1 MDDLY
6 FTPMKITIQA
16 TKMTEAV
23 SIASNAVLAKLH
35 EPNRQMKLE
44 VQRILS
50 YRVSGCEHNDAFK
63 RGAWDGRSSFF
74 DFKGGTFP
82 AGFLHL
88 VTAHLKRKGYEV
100 RHVTK
105 PAPLPL
111 GPENPVVDSFGDDPR
126 YDYQPEIVR
135 RLRKH
140 KQIIAQVATG
150 GGKSRIARMAFASI
164 NRPTLFLTTRGI
176 LMYQMKEAFERDL
189 GVPCSVLGDGQFG
202 HVDADGRQCVK
213 KMSVGMVQTLVSRLE
228 ETTVEREFERLYN
241 SVCKKNDAEIADL
254 RESMK
259 GAGTPPKMIDKEV
272 AKVALRQQKALKAG
286 AEAMKRKAEKKA
298 ADQARTRLQ
307 TINLLAKFEFVILEE
322 AHEASGNS
330 YYEILRHCK
339 NAHYRLALT
348 ATPFM
353 KDDEEANMRLMA
365 CSGPVGIKV
374 TEKMLIDRGILAKPY
389 FKIVGLKERP
399 RTLLRGTA
407 WQAAYRIGIVENQ
420 ERNAAIVNE
429 AVRATGYGMSTM
441 ILIQQKKHGQKIQE
455 MLEAK
460 GIACEFIMGE
470 DDQEERKSALQK
482 LATGKISVLIGST
495 ILDVGVD
502 VPAVGMVILAGG
514 GKAEVALRQ
523 RIGRGLRAKK
533 SGPNV
538 ALIVDF
544 DDPFNSYIKA
554 HAAQRL
560 SIIRDTEGFGE
571 NILSGDFDFKGLGLA

>member
-1 MDDLY
+1 
-6 FTPMKITIQA
+6 
-16 TKMTEAV
+16 
-23 SIASNAVLAKLH
+23 
-35 EPNRQMKLE
+35 
-44 VQRILS
+44 
-50 YRVSGCEHNDAFK
+50 
-63 RGAWDGRSSFF
+63 
-74 DFKGGTFP
+74 
-82 AGFLHL
+82 
-88 VTAHLKRKGYEV
+88 
-100 RHVTK
+100 
-105 PAPLPL
+105 
-111 GPENPVVDSFGDDPR
+111 
-126 YDYQPEIVR
+126 
-135 RLRKH
+135 
-140 KQIIAQVATG
+140 
-150 GGKSRIARMAFASI
+150 
-164 NRPTLFLTTRGI
+164 
-176 LMYQMKEAFERDL
+176 
-189 GVPCSVLGDGQFG
+189 
-202 HVDADGRQCVK
+202 
-213 KMSVGMVQTLVSRLE
+213 
-228 ETTVEREFERLYN
+228 
-241 SVCKKNDAEIADL
+241 
-254 RESMK
+254 MK

-544 DDPFNSYIKA
+544 DDPFNSYTKA
-554 HAAQRL
+554 HAGTLRFL
-560 SIIRDTEGFGE
+560 M
-571 NILSGDFDFKGLGLA
+571 